1 MTRAFPFAAGTRAAR
16 PGRLAVAPDL
26 LGEHPVGAFK
36 LTIARLVGGGRPGDG
51 PGPEVGLAE
60 GGTAVRVVVEDGE
73 GRAVFASPPGRA
85 FVAAAL
91 GEYRATGRAGHLR
104 PTETVT
110 KRYRHQ
116 QLTGLTLGERFGR
129 QCLTL
134 TGRLV
139 PDLPAW
145 DALRRGKPPADAVV
159 FAVRLVDVDGA
170 RLGLEVE
177 LAGPPTP
184 SSAVTGSSRPAG
196 GDAAAA
202 SGEQQGNALFTD
214 LFWAQD
220 PTARLFG
227 FGAQF
232 THLDMRGRAVPILT
246 AEQGVG
252 RGAQP
257 LTRYTEAFGG
267 AGGDWWSTYAPVP
280 GFVTTGLRGLMLRDT
295 APVLFDLRR
304 PGTGSARVYAQ
315 GLSALLYAAAAP
327 SKLLELHT
335 RETGRMPPLPDWA
348 HAGAVVGMQGGAE
361 KVERVV
367 AELEAAGAPLAAV
380 WLQDWVGN
388 RKVPF
393 GTRLWWHWQ
402 RDAERYPDW
411 HGMRERLAS
420 RGVRV
425 LVYVNP
431 FLAPMHERP
440 GGRPALF
447 DVADAAGYFVKRAD
461 GGTYLTDQGD
471 FVAGLVDLSDPE
483 ARAWYLETLTA
494 NLLESGASGWMA
506 DFGEGL
512 PLDAVMS
519 NGTALEWHNRYP
531 EEWAAFNA
539 ELRSRLALASGREAR
554 DYVTFFRSGF
564 TRSPGRAGLFWLGD
578 QCVTW
583 DRFDGLASALTGL
596 LAGGFSGFALNHGDV
611 GGYTS
616 TLPPLPRTVRSP
628 ELLARWGELMA
639 FTVML
644 RTHEG
649 NRPQHNV
656 QVYSDDG
663 TRASFARAAALHASW
678 RELRARLM
686 AEARATGMPVA
697 RHSWLQ
703 YPHDPVCAD
712 LAEQLFLGPDL
723 LVAPVLREGATTV
736 RAYLPAGS
744 GAWRHRWTG
753 ARHEAGDG
761 AWVEVSAPLGNPGL
775 FDRES

>member
-1 MTRAFPFAAGTRAAR
+1 MSSLTRSFPFATSRRVNR
-16 PGRLAVAPDL
+16 PGRLDAAPNVFGD
-26 LGEHPVGAFK
+26 HPFGAF
-36 LTIARLVGGGRPGDG
+36 RLSVSRLPDGG
-51 PGPEVGLAE
+51 VALAVV
-60 GGTAVRVVVEDGE
+60 AAADRQRVV
-73 GRAVFASPPGRA
+73 FSSPPGRA
-85 FVAAAL
+85 FLAAAL
-91 GEYRATGRAGHLR
+91 GRYAATGRAGHLR
-104 PTETVT
+104 PAETIE

-116 QLTGLTLGERFGR
+116 LLTAVSSESASERPALELR
-129 QCLTL
+129 
-134 TGRLV
+134 GRLTAPGASDSV
-139 PDLPAW
+139 TYS
-145 DALRRGKPPADAVV
+145 
-159 FAVRLVDVDGA
+159 VRLVDVDGE
-170 RLGLEVE
+170 RVGVDVE
-177 LAGPPTP
+177 LP
-184 SSAVTGSSRPAG
+184 RP
-196 GDAAAA
+196 DAAADI
-202 SGEQQGNALFTD
+202 LFTD

-220 PTARLFG
+220 PAARVFG

-280 GFVTTGLRGLMLRDT
+280 GFVTTAFHGVMLRGT
-295 APVLFDLRR
+295 APALFDLRR
-304 PGTGSARVYAQ
+304 PGVAGVRVYAP
-315 GLSALLYAAAAP
+315 GLNALFYATTAP
-327 SKLLELHT
+327 TELLELHT

-348 HAGAVVGMQGGAE
+348 HAGAVVGMQGGGE

-367 AELEAAGAPLAAV
+367 TELAAAGTPLAGV

-393 GTRLWWHWQ
+393 GTRLWWDWQ
-402 RDAERYPDW
+402 RDPERYPDW
-411 HGMRERLAS
+411 HGMRERLEAK
-420 RGVRV
+420 GVRV

-440 GGRPALF
+440 GGRTALF
-447 DVADAAGYFVKRAD
+447 DVADAAGYFVRGPD
-461 GGTYLTDQGD
+461 GATYLTDQGD
-471 FVAGLVDLSDPE
+471 FVAGLVDLSNPD
-483 ARAWYLETLTA
+483 ARSWYLETLAA

-539 ELRSRLALASGREAR
+539 ELRSHLAAATGRR
-554 DYVTFFRSGF
+554 TSDYVTFFRSGF
-564 TRSPGRAGLFWLGD
+564 TRSPGNAGLFWLGD

-596 LAGGFSGFALNHGDV
+596 LSSGFSGFALNHGDV

-656 QVYSDDG
+656 QVYSDAL
-663 TRASFARAAALHASW
+663 TRSDFASAARLHASW
-678 RELRARLM
+678 RDLRARLM
-686 AEARATGMPVA
+686 DEASATGMPVA
-697 RHSWLQ
+697 RHPWLQ
-703 YPHDPVCAD
+703 YPKDAACAD
-712 LAEQLFLGPDL
+712 LTEQFFLGPDL

-736 RAYLPAGS
+736 HAYLPAGS
-744 GAWRHRWTG
+744 GTWRHRWTG
-753 ARHEAGDG
+753 VRYEAGGG
-761 AWVEVSAPLGNPGL
+761 AWVEVSAPVGSPGL
-775 FDRES
+775 FDREG